1 MINVEMLSCDIVRYL
16 S

>member
-1 MINVEMLSCDIVRYL
+1 MKMDDQLFDIVRYL